1 MDESG
6 AVTLIFY
13 SVDTKNLFSEPFL
26 NICAAIGQMSK
37 LTHVEIAIGSASG
50 SSGEM
55 KNVARVFNDSV
66 GCELTERTGRNPKYT
81 YLQIGCSKA
90 QEHRMLQF
98 ARAQVG
104 KPFSNSAMARSL
116 FWPRVTTRKNYFCAG
131 ESHSVWNRVFSFFLI
146 RALVPNSCAQNS
158 SRTF

>member
-50 SSGEM
+50 
-55 KNVARVFNDSV
+55 
-66 GCELTERTGRNPKYT
+66 
-81 YLQIGCSKA
+81 
-90 QEHRMLQF
+90 
-98 ARAQVG
+98 
-104 KPFSNSAMARSL
+104 
-116 FWPRVTTRKNYFCAG
+116 
-131 ESHSVWNRVFSFFLI
+131 
-146 RALVPNSCAQNS
+146 
-158 SRTF
+158 